1 MKLTVTNFTGDI
13 FSLDVSA
20 DIEVENLCALCE
32 FETKVP
38 ASQIVLVWNGK
49 RLEDKGK
56 SINSYGVKDGDVLLM
71 QQITAASSSY
81 QRQRAMLRGEG
92 WLLS

>member
-38 ASQIVLVWNGK
+38 ASQIVLVWNGR

-56 SINSYGVKDGDVLLM
+56 PINSYGVKDGDVLLM
-71 QQITAASSSY
+71 QQITTSSSSY